1 MADIVY
7 TVNQDSPENIP
18 GFEKYTQNDRD
29 ILTSFEVNSVFDP
42 TKHYSEIHIISLTDE
57 LIESDYNY
65 RNYRESVNAQSAGRE
80 GASVLTIDPIA
91 DSKAYGYDAG
101 GVKLLYHFLSDL
113 YTKDITTSTFFVQEI
128 SEDRTELKLQS
139 LTLSTDDIVNYTAT
153 VKDRLQNTSYFNEFR
168 LNFQNND
175 LFIGVNIDTLD
186 YAGGKV
192 VAVKLYEPL
201 PDIYDLKSKVSI
213 VEVVS
218 DSVAYEVDSTI
229 VLPEEVQP
237 ALRPANFNLEI
248 TDEQV
253 IPTQYFN
260 YDELFS
266 YPVNNT
272 NSQVYSMFN
281 EKGVELSIDHTDFT
295 NFVHFSSAQERLIN
309 FKYKLD
315 LITAYS
321 ASLSDRATATSGSVG
336 VSGSRTYYE
345 NLITGIVN
353 NFDHYER
360 FLYYESG
367 SSSWPKSNTTK
378 PYINKPSSAAESITW
393 YANEATTALKYD
405 QTNYN
410 SLVYSIPTFIRDDAN
425 NDNYSTF
432 IYMIGQHFDNLW
444 LYSKAVTDKYD
455 ADNRIDHGISKDLVA
470 EALKNFGVK
479 VYTSNKSIEDLFTT
493 FVGQSYQSGS
503 EVINNYITGSLT
515 GSNTPI
521 QPTSYDDYQK
531 EVQKRLYHN
540 LPFLLKS
547 KGTEKGLR
555 ALINCFGIPSDI
567 LKIKL
572 YGGRN
577 VNERPFFGDYQYYT
591 SSLDKIRLDHTGS
604 LVTGSTLSGN
614 TSIVKR
620 DPKYTDDLHNIEVGF
635 SPTDSIDAYIVSRS
649 AATFNIDDYIGDP
662 RDLTSGSY
670 TGLYDIAQTVTSGS
684 VVSGS
689 YDLQD
694 YVRLIKFFDNTI
706 FKTIKDFIPA
716 RVVADTGI
724 VIKPNLL
731 NRSKAKSVAVSVTQ
745 PEYSGSI
752 DTAFIS
758 GSHGNSF
765 GREDSYTT
773 SWTEVVQTPF
783 GLVNSAYHSQEQPK
797 FDGEFSG
804 SVIRVSNGEL
814 NEANIYKELLY
825 NVSDYNIQ
833 LFNNTDSVCVLRLVS
848 SPTQYVLAGNQYQ
861 ASNFFAGNPTS
872 TQYFLVNP
880 TTSTTTQISF
890 SPFYTFTGLNQYDT
904 VTIEAN
910 NVALDNCKKKTPV
923 VYGVCDLTATTAI
936 QYPIANQP
944 IDVTT
949 YFSLGSGV
957 NTQIQYTING
967 GTILNPGNYVFPIEL
982 VDQTLQITLSD
993 TGLGGL
999 CSANVQA
1006 QVIYPIPEPPLY
1018 TYYYIR
1024 RSTVTW
1030 GQTPQG
1036 GGEPTPFYRAEGS
1049 YTTYNKDTQQEEPRT
1064 FTFAPDGYSPDSGGT
1079 GVFEGTLFENEYGDV
1094 LIPDST
1100 EPILV
1105 KQGSLVINMYYLR
1118 NQNIPNQL
1126 VATYNNGEIT
1136 GNADTFNAALDVF
1149 NIGFSLYGVTC
1160 DNSQNSLPIRV
1171 VCQGTKD
1178 SGNPFNVNG
1187 ILTNIT
1193 DSIVPPYSI
1202 RQSGINYDVD
1212 QDTFEF
1218 SPSTVQIYGQYSS
1231 FTIEN

>member
-1 MADIVY
+1 MADTIY
-7 TVNQDSPENIP
+7 TVNQDSPESIP
-18 GFEKYTQNDRD
+18 GFEKYSQNDKSL
-29 ILTSFEVNSVFDP
+29 LTSFEVNNVFDP
-42 TKHYSEIHIISLTDE
+42 TKHFAELHILTLVDE
-57 LIESDYNY
+57 LVESDYNY
-65 RNYRESVNAQSAGRE
+65 SKYTQLGNAQSAGRS
-80 GASVLTIDPIA
+80 GATTLTIDPIE
-91 DSKAYGYDAG
+91 DTKSYGYDLG

-113 YTKDITTSTFFVQEI
+113 YTPDSTTIDFFIESI
-128 SEDRTELKLQS
+128 SEDRTELRLQS
-139 LTLSTDDIVNYTAT
+139 LTLSSTAISNFTSDIKT
-153 VKDRLQNTSYFNEFR
+153 KLQNTSYFSDFR
-168 LNFQNND
+168 LDFGNND
-175 LFIGVNIDTLD
+175 LLIGVNIDTVPSTTGTL
-186 YAGGKV
+186 V
-192 VAVKLYEPL
+192 VVKLYEPL
-201 PDIYDLKSKVSI
+201 LPTYGLKSTLKV
-213 VEVVS
+213 VEVIA
-218 DSVAYEVDSTI
+218 DSVAYEVDATI
-229 VLPEEVQP
+229 TQDTIQQP
-237 ALRPANFNLEI
+237 TLRPANFNLEI
-248 TDEQV
+248 TDEHV

-272 NSQVYSMFN
+272 NSQVYSLFN
-281 EKGVELSIDHTDFT
+281 EKGVKLSIDHSDFS

-315 LITAYS
+315 LITTYS
-321 ASLSDRATATSGSVG
+321 GSLSSIANSTSGSSG

-345 NLITGIVN
+345 NLITGIVS

-378 PYINKPSSAAESITW
+378 PYINKPSSAAESSTW

-432 IYMIGQHFDNLW
+432 IYMVGQHFDNLW

-479 VYTSNKSIEDLFTT
+479 LYTSNKSIEDLFTT
-493 FVGQSYQSGS
+493 YVGQSYQSGS
-503 EVINNYITGSLT
+503 ELIRNYITGSLT

-635 SPTDSIDAYIVSRS
+635 SPTDSIDAYIVSQS
-649 AATFNIDDYIGDP
+649 AATFSIDDYIGDP

-724 VIKPNLL
+724 IIKPNLL

-765 GREDSYTT
+765 GREDRYTT
-773 SWTEVVQTPF
+773 SWTEVEQTPL
-783 GLVNSAYHSQEQPK
+783 GLASNLYHSHEEPK

-825 NVSDYNIQ
+825 NLSNYDIQ
-833 LFNNTDSVCVLRLVS
+833 LWNNSDVVCVLRLAT
-848 SPTQYVLAGNQYQ
+848 SPKRYVFANQTYYIPD
-861 ASNFFAGNPTS
+861 FFTGTPTT
-872 TQYFLVNP
+872 TQYFVSNGI
-880 TTSTTTQISF
+880 TTTQINFPYIF
-890 SPFYTFTGLNQYDT
+890 SGSQYEQL
-904 VTIEAN
+904 TITAN
-910 NVALDNCKKKTPV
+910 NVAITEPEPCDEKLNVT
-923 VYGVCDLTATTAI
+923 YGVCEVQTEYTA
-936 QYPIANQP
+936 PISWVAGVGINLLNYFTLPTDTRQSLFTVGGNETDVAN
-944 IDVTT
+944 
-949 YFSLGSGV
+949 
-957 NTQIQYTING
+957 
-967 GTILNPGNYVFPIEL
+967 NYSF
-982 VDQTLQITLSD
+982 
-993 TGLGGL
+993 
-999 CSANVQA
+999 
-1006 QVIYPIPEPPLY
+1006 
-1018 TYYYIR
+1018 
-1024 RSTVTW
+1024 
-1030 GQTPQG
+1030 
-1036 GGEPTPFYRAEGS
+1036 GEET
-1049 YTTYNKDTQQEEPRT
+1049 
-1064 FTFAPDGYSPDSGGT
+1064 
-1079 GVFEGTLFENEYGDV
+1079 
-1094 LIPDST
+1094 
-1100 EPILV
+1100 
-1105 KQGSLVINMYYLR
+1105 QGSLVTVTLSDIALGGFCTASVTFNISPQALQTGPKYRYYHYKSIAPYIEGRYAKIRFRYEDEEGTIQIRDINAQGTDGEG
-1118 NQNIPNQL
+1118 NTIPEQDSGLFLALEGSVELISLPTNANDDDF
-1126 VATYNNGEIT
+1126 VEIT
-1136 GNADTFNAALDVF
+1136 PPTLKIRMGGPYGF
-1149 NIGFSLYGVTC
+1149 NIRVQNHLEFPYKPTFEGVFDPSPTSFNLLSLG
-1160 DNSQNSLPIRV
+1160 LG
-1171 VCQGTKD
+1171 GTP
-1178 SGNPFNVNG
+1178 GG
-1187 ILTNIT
+1187 
-1193 DSIVPPYSI
+1193 IVPPGYDDFTNTWTGDGNPNGIIVKTNEFYFTPKSGLYP
-1202 RQSGINYDVD
+1202 SGIEVGIQVY
-1212 QDTFEF
+1212 
-1218 SPSTVQIYGQYSS
+1218 P
-1231 FTIEN
+1231 